1 MDKILELLPIN
12 NIKNVSPVPGGDVN
26 ESYKLDADGGSY
38 FLKVHKNK
46 DADFFKA
53 EEAGLKLFEEKGI
66 FAPRALASGEVD
78 NIAYLLLTYHEE
90 NRTGSQEDLARLVA
104 KIHQIKSPDGK
115 FGFEYPY
122 IGAASNFDN
131 SFKDSWKEIFLF
143 QRMDKLAKMLEEFDL
158 WDEKDLARY
167 EEVRFVIE
175 RELDKHKSEPVL
187 LHGDLWAGNFMFDE
201 GERPLVFDPAPLY
214 GDREFDIG
222 VSTVFGGFRK
232 AFYNEYKE
240 IMPME
245 DGYQERLNFYRLFL
259 QMKYLLRF
267 GPVYDSSV
275 NDMMKIITN

>member
-1 MDKILELLPIN
+1 MDKILGLLPIN
-12 NIKNVSPVPGGDVN
+12 NIKSVNLVPGGDVN

-46 DADFFKA
+46 DASYFEGEK
-53 EEAGLKLFEEKGI
+53 AGLKLFEENGI
-66 FAPRALASGEVD
+66 YAPRAIASGEVD
-78 NIAYLLLTYHEE
+78 GYAYLLLTYHEE
-90 NRTGSQEDLARLVA
+90 RRAGKQEDLAKVIA

-115 FGFEYPY
+115 FGFDYPY
-122 IGAASNFDN
+122 IGAASTFDN
-131 SFKDSWKEIFLF
+131 SYKDSWKEIFLY
-143 QRMDKLAKMLEEFDL
+143 QRMDKLAKMLEGFEL

-167 EEVRFVIE
+167 EEVRFIIE
-175 RELDKHKSEPVL
+175 KELDKHKSEPVL

-201 GERPLVFDPAPLY
+201 DERPLVFDPAPLY

-222 VSTVFGGFRK
+222 VSTVFGGFGK
-232 AFYNEYKE
+232 AFYDEYKE
-240 IMPME
+240 LLPMA

-259 QMKYLLRF
+259 LMKYLLRF

>member
-46 DADFFKA
+46 DANFFKA
-53 EEAGLKLFEEKGI
+53 EEAGLKIFEEKGI

-78 NIAYLLLTYHEE
+78 GSAYLLLTYHEE
-90 NRTGSQEDLARLVA
+90 NRTGSQEELARLVA

-201 GERPLVFDPAPLY
+201 DERPLVFDPAPLY

-259 QMKYLLRF
+259 LMKYLLRF

>member
-12 NIKNVSPVPGGDVN
+12 NIKNVSPVPGGDIN
-26 ESYKLDADGGSY
+26 ESYKLEADGGSY
-38 FLKVHKNK
+38 FLKVNKNK
-46 DADFFKA
+46 DANFFKA

-78 NIAYLLLTYHEE
+78 GTAYLLLTYQEE
-90 NRTGSQEDLARLVA
+90 KSTGSQEDLAKLVA

-115 FGFEYPY
+115 FGFKYPY

-131 SFKDSWKEIFLF
+131 SFKDSWKEIFLY

-201 GERPLVFDPAPLY
+201 DERPLVFDPAPLY

-232 AFYNEYKE
+232 AFYNEYKK
-240 IMPME
+240 ILPMDE
-245 DGYQERLNFYRLFL
+245 GYQERLNFYRLFL
-259 QMKYLLRF
+259 LMKYLLRF

>member
-12 NIKNVSPVPGGDVN
+12 NIKNVSLVPGGDIN
-26 ESYKLDADGGSY
+26 EAYKLDADGGSY

-46 DADFFKA
+46 DALYFEA
-53 EEAGLKLFEEKGI
+53 EKAGLKLFEENGI
-66 FAPRALASGEVD
+66 FAPRALASGD
-78 NIAYLLLTYHEE
+78 FDGTAYLLMTYHEE
-90 NRTGSQEDLARLVA
+90 NSAGSQEDLAKVIA
-104 KIHQIKSPDGK
+104 QIHQIKSPDGK

-122 IGAASNFDN
+122 IGAASTFDN
-131 SFKDSWKEIFLF
+131 SFKDSWKEIFLY
-143 QRMDKLAKMLEEFDL
+143 QRMDVLAKMLEEFDL

-201 GERPLVFDPAPLY
+201 NERPLVFDPAPLY

-232 AFYNEYKE
+232 AFYNEYKKL
-240 IMPME
+240 MPMDE
-245 DGYQERLNFYRLFL
+245 GYQERLNFYRLFL
-259 QMKYLLRF
+259 LMKYLLRF

>member
-26 ESYKLDADGGSY
+26 ESYKVDADGGSY

-122 IGAASNFDN
+122 IGAASNFEN

>member
-12 NIKNVSPVPGGDVN
+12 NIKNVSPVPGGDIN
-26 ESYKLDADGGSY
+26 ESYKLNADGGSY

-46 DADFFKA
+46 DENFFKA
-53 EEAGLKLFEEKGI
+53 EEAGLKIFEEKGI
-66 FAPRALASGEVD
+66 FSPRALASGEVD
-78 NIAYLLLTYHEE
+78 GQAYLLLTYHEE
-90 NRTGSQEDLARLVA
+90 KSTGSQEDLARLVA

-122 IGAASNFDN
+122 IGAASTFDN
-131 SFKDSWKEIFLF
+131 SFKDSWKEIFLY
-143 QRMDKLAKMLEEFDL
+143 QRMDKLAKMLKEFEL

-201 GERPLVFDPAPLY
+201 DERPLVFDPAPLY

-232 AFYNEYKE
+232 AFYNEYKKL
-240 IMPME
+240 MPMDE
-245 DGYQERLNFYRLFL
+245 GYQERLNFYRLFL
-259 QMKYLLRF
+259 LMKYMLRF